1 MCTVSF
7 IPKTNGDFILTSNR
21 DESPNRTTIPPE
33 FYDLNNTRLLF
44 PKDELAGG
52 TWIGA
57 SDKKRLICLLNGGFE
72 AHVPKKNYRLS
83 RGVIVK
89 DLLAVKNV
97 VAEIDSIDLKGIE
110 PFTII
115 LVEFSKD
122 LKLYELVWDGKNKY
136 FSEKELKPI
145 IWSSSLLYSK
155 EIKLKRENW
164 FSEFIVND
172 KNPTENDV
180 LSFHKNGGE
189 GNEKSNVVMNRGF
202 VRTKSITL
210 FQKKNNNEMMRYE
223 DLQTGIIKEMTL

>member
-21 DESPNRTTIPPE
+21 DESPKRKTIPPD
-33 FYDLNNTRLLF
+33 FYEINNAKLLF

-72 AHVPKKNYRLS
+72 PHLPKDSYRLS

-89 DLLAVKNV
+89 KLLTVEDAISEINNLDL
-97 VAEIDSIDLKGIE
+97 DGIE

-115 LVEFSKD
+115 LVEFRNG
-122 LKLYELVWDGKNKY
+122 LNLFELVWDGTLKY
-136 FSEKELKPI
+136 FSERELKPT
-145 IWSSSLLYSK
+145 IWSSTLLYSK
-155 EIKLKRENW
+155 EIKKKREKW
-164 FSEFIVND
+164 FSNFNE
-172 KNPTENDV
+172 KYENPNENQI
-180 LSFHKNGGE
+180 LFFHKNAGE
-189 GNEKSNVVMNRGF
+189 GNIKSNIVMNLGF

-210 FQKKNNNEMMRYE
+210 FKKKGDIKLMRYE
-223 DLQTGIIKEMTL
+223 DLEACIVKEMIL

>member
-7 IPKTNGDFILTSNR
+7 IPNKNGDFILTSNR
-21 DESPNRTTIPPE
+21 DESPNRNTIPPE
-33 FYDLNNTRLLF
+33 FYELNNTQLLF
-44 PKDELAGG
+44 PKDEIAGG

-72 AHVPKKNYRLS
+72 AHLPKGSYRLS

-89 DLLAVKNV
+89 DLLIAKDAVT
-97 VAEIDSIDLKGIE
+97 EITLIDLKGIE

-122 LKLYELVWDGKNKY
+122 LKLFELVWDGKNKY
-136 FSEKELKPI
+136 LSEKELIPI
-145 IWSSSLLYSK
+145 IWSSSLLYSN

-164 FSEFIVND
+164 FNDFIKKSENL
-172 KNPTENDV
+172 KAEEV
-180 LSFHKNGGE
+180 LSFHKNAGE

-210 FQKKNNNEMMRYE
+210 FQKKNNKEMMRYE